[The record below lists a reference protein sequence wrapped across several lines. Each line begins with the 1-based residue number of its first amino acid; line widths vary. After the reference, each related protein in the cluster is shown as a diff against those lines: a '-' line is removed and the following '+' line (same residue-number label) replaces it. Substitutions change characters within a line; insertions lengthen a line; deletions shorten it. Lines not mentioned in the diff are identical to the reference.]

1 MNRILLAAA
10 WISLCLRG
18 PAASTPDKPNR
29 LTPEEIS
36 QGWLLLWDGETM
48 FGWEPH
54 GAAEWRISNGALV
67 ADSADGGWLGATTE
81 FADFILKLE
90 FRTAADSNSGIFL
103 RAARE
108 GAPNLTGYELQIY
121 DQHPAG
127 YNTGSLVNYARASEA
142 KIVPGQWNS
151 FEITAAGSHF
161 VVLYNGK
168 KVLDAAVSK
177 HAVGV
182 IGLQYNRGKKVE
194 FRNIKLHP
202 LNLRPIFNGKDL
214 TGWTRLDR
222 PGTKTPAEWT
232 VRDGAIHVEKGPGE
246 LETDLTWDD
255 FVLQIE
261 ARCNALSPAHH
272 PNSGIF
278 FRGDKSK
285 FWDGYE
291 AQIRNEYREGNRALA
306 LDYGTGGIYHLQP
319 ARRVVSNDNEFFTNT
334 IVAQGRQVS
343 VWVNG
348 FQVSNYY
355 DNRPEGSDLRTQV
368 RLGAGPI
375 GLQAHDPTT
384 NLDFRNIRIAS
395 LPKRD

>member
-1 MNRILLAAA
+1 
-10 WISLCLRG
+10 
-18 PAASTPDKPNR
+18 
-29 LTPEEIS
+29 
-36 QGWLLLWDGETM
+36 DGETM

-127 YNTGSLVNYARASEA
+127 YNTGSLVNYAKASQA
-142 KIVPGQWNS
+142 TIVPGQWNS

-182 IGLQYNRGKKVE
+182 IGLQYNRGRKVE
-194 FRNIKLHP
+194 FRNIKLRP
-202 LNLRPIFNGKDL
+202 LNLRPLFNGKDL
-214 TGWTRLDR
+214 TGWARLDR
-222 PGTKTPAEWT
+222 PGSKAAAEWT
-232 VRDGAIHVEKGPGE
+232 VRDGAIHVERGAGE
-246 LETDLTWDD
+246 LETDLAWDD
-255 FVLQIE
+255 FVLQLE
-261 ARCNALSPAHH
+261 ARCNALNQAHH

-278 FRGDKSK
+278 FRGEKGK
-285 FWDGYE
+285 FWNGYE
-291 AQIRNEYREGNRALA
+291 SQVRNEYREGNRALA
-306 LDYGTGGIYHLQP
+306 VDYGTGGIYHFQP

-334 IVAQGRQVS
+334 IVAQGRQIS

-355 DNRPEGSDLRTQV
+355 DNRPEGSEGRTQA
-368 RLGAGPI
+368 RLTAGPI

-384 NLDFRNIRIAS
+384 NLDFRSIRIAP